1 MISWIEEE
9 NKIMSGK
16 GFAILDFC
24 RIEDISLNRSSQKK
38 VIQFLEAEVAANFDI
53 AETSVPVER
62 LTGVLVIGV
71 YLAMFGQ
78 FKKLTY

>member
-9 NKIMSGK
+9 NKIMSDK

-24 RIEDISLNRSSQKK
+24 SIEDISLNRSSQKK

-53 AETSVPVER
+53 AETSVPVEG